1 MLSTRQTDEK
11 VLQVNRE
18 AKMTRDLRAAQDCK
32 KNESLLQIYFL
43 LSFKDTS
50 RTETSLTNSFRV
62 LLLSTMK
69 ASLSGK
75 ISVLSNKDLLL
86 SGDEYRP
93 VDKW

>member
-50 RTETSLTNSFRV
+50 RTET
-62 LLLSTMK
+62 
-69 ASLSGK
+69 
-75 ISVLSNKDLLL
+75 
-86 SGDEYRP
+86 
-93 VDKW
+93 